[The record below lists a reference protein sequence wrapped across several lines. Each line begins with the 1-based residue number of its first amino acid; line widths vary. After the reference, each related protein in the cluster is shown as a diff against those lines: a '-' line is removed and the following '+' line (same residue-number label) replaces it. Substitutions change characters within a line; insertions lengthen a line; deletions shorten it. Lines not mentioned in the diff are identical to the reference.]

1 MVCSWNQGV
10 TYLLPLSDELRLYYV
25 EIHSG
30 PKKEFCSLPTLP
42 YCEGAKTFIGRQ
54 DVLNLLHDKFSEY
67 HTVVL
72 TGIGGIGKT
81 RAAVEYIYK
90 HRHDYSIVLW
100 VNADTKERIRSDFV
114 KIAQQLI
121 DCESKATILD
131 KNKTNQD
138 KGQPFFRDI
147 KFNGLVDGKG
157 RVSTEDSDFDRVI
170 EAVKAWLSQERS
182 ETWLLVFD
190 NADALDTVPLRQF
203 FPTMVSG
210 RGTRILVTSR
220 DQEGAGFGIGLPV
233 PPLNESEAV
242 KMLLHHARREFKSL
256 GMFGENKRNIIYLI
270 FFGKTNSIRIS

>member
-1 MVCSWNQGV
+1 M
-10 TYLLPLSDELRLYYV
+10 
-25 EIHSG
+25 HSER
-30 PKKEFCSLPTLP
+30 KKEFCSLPALP

-54 DVLNLLHDKFSEY
+54 DMLNLIHAKFNEY

-90 HRHDYSIVLW
+90 HRHDYYIVLW

-121 DCESKATILD
+121 DCESKAMVD
-131 KNKTNQD
+131 QNKTNPE
-138 KGQPFFRDI
+138 KGPFFRVMEY
-147 KFNGLVDGKG
+147 NGLVDGKG
-157 RVSTEDSDFDRVI
+157 RVSTEDSDIGRII

-182 ETWLLVFD
+182 GTWLLVFD
-190 NADALDTVPLRQF
+190 NADDLDTIPLRQF
-203 FPTMVSG
+203 FPMMVNG

-242 KMLLHHARREFKSL
+242 RMLLHHARREYKAL
-256 GMFGENKRNIIYLI
+256 GMF
-270 FFGKTNSIRIS
+270 